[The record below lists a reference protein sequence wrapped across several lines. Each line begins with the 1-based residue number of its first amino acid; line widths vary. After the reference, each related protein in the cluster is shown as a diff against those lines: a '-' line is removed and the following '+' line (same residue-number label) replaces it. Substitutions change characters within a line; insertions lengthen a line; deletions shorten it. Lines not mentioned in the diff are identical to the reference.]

1 VSMMAGDS
9 IAMPLFVALRLF
21 LVGDGFSLACFFHPC
36 CGDEEMSS
44 GLLAGVQ
51 SSLIYLEELFS
62 MSGPIISFLFPAYV
76 PLVSAFIFACSNL
89 TPRIL
94 SLLAPKQRSHEL
106 KA

>member
-21 LVGDGFSLACFFHPC
+21 LVGDGFSPAWFFHPC
-36 CGDEEMSS
+36 CANEEMSS
-44 GLLAGVQ
+44 GLLAAAQ
-51 SSLIYLEELFS
+51 SSLTCLEELLWK
-62 MSGPIISFLFPAYV
+62 SGPIISFLFPAYV
-76 PLVSAFIFACSNL
+76 PLVSAFIFACFNL